1 MAQKSPGMVK
11 QKKIR
16 CNSNW
21 SAQDIIKQLNGDPV
35 KKKNVSQCN
44 LISWEFTETQ
54 DKYKL
59 DIADYF

>member
-35 KKKNVSQCN
+35 KKKCITMQFNFLRIYWNTRQ
-44 LISWEFTETQ
+44 I
-54 DKYKL
+54 
-59 DIADYF
+59 

>member
-21 SAQDIIKQLNGDPV
+21 SAQDIIKQLNGNPV
-35 KKKNVSQCN
+35 KKKMYHNA
-44 LISWEFTETQ
+44 I
-54 DKYKL
+54 
-59 DIADYF
+59 